1 VIAISGRIKKTPTLL
16 QMEAVE
22 CGAASL
28 GMILGYYGKYVPL
41 EDLRYECGV
50 SRDGS
55 NALNIIKAA
64 RHYGLTAKG
73 LRMNLEKLEEI
84 NKPVIIFWGF
94 YHFIVLEGIKKD
106 YYYLNDPAT
115 GHRKCSKEEFE
126 KDFTGIVLTFEPSET
141 FEKTGKKT
149 GSFFSVISDLSI
161 DKKTLL
167 FVFLC
172 GFLLAFSGIMIPTFS
187 RIYIDTI
194 LIPHRDEWLLPLL
207 GAMLL
212 VAFFTAL
219 VTYLQEKTLLNLENR
234 IAVQQSSS
242 FFYHLLKLPLTFFMQ
257 RYAGNLNAT
266 MTSGEQMATLLG
278 NQFLLAF
285 VNLVFSSFYILMMFQ
300 YDILLTLI
308 SITFTILNIVT
319 VFIISKKFKEEYH
332 LLLSDELKLSGIAV
346 SGIQTIETLKATGQ
360 ESIFFTRLADQY
372 SQLQNKLFGITK
384 KTLFFNSV
392 PQMFEFISMLLLLLI
407 GGLKIMNS
415 SLTIGSFVAFQTLNA
430 ALYLPVREFI
440 QTMLFVQRSEADKK
454 RLEDVL
460 KYPQDPCLE
469 RNVKEDTL
477 IKKLSG
483 KIEIKNLSFGYSRL
497 EKPLIEDF
505 NLIIEPGQRVA
516 LVGLSGSGKST
527 LGKLIVGLFQPWS
540 GEILYDGLPLNQ
552 TPLSMTSASIS
563 YVEQDVTLFTGTV
576 RENLTL
582 WDPNISE
589 SDIIQAAK
597 DACIHDEITTF
608 AGKEPGNS
616 EYAYRFQEFGNNISG
631 GMRQRIEI
639 ARCLAKNP
647 SILIMDEATSALD
660 SKTELEIDLNIRKRG
675 CSIIVISHR
684 LSTIRDCDEIIVLD
698 NGKVIERGKHEELMR
713 GNSAYSKMVT
723 HSQMKV

>member
-1 VIAISGRIKKTPTLL
+1 
-16 QMEAVE
+16 MEAVE

-64 RHYGLTAKG
+64 RHYGLKAKG
-73 LRMNLEKLEEI
+73 LRMNLEKLEETE
-84 NKPVIIFWGF
+84 KPVIIFWGF
-94 YHFIVLEGIKKD
+94 YHFVVLEGIKKD
-106 YYYLNDPAT
+106 FYYLNDPAT

-126 KDFTGIVLTFEPSET
+126 KNFTGIVLTFEPSKG
-141 FEKTGKKT
+141 FEKTGKKP
-149 GSFFSVISDLSI
+149 GSFFSVFSDLSI

-167 FVFLC
+167 FVFIC
-172 GFLLAFSGIMIPTFS
+172 GFLLAVSGIMIPTFS

-194 LIPHRDEWLLPLL
+194 LIPQRNEWLMPLL

-219 VTYLQEKTLLNLENR
+219 VAYLQQKTLLNLENK
-234 IAVQQSSS
+234 IAVQQSSK
-242 FFYHLLKLPLTFFMQ
+242 FFYHLLKLPLSFFMQ

-308 SITFTILNIVT
+308 SIGFTILNIIT
-319 VFIISKKFKEEYH
+319 VFFISKKFKEEYH

-372 SQLQNKLFGITK
+372 SQLQNKLFRISK

-392 PQMFEFISMLLLLLI
+392 PQMFEFFSMLLLLLI
-407 GGLKIMNS
+407 GGLKIMND

-430 ALYLPVREFI
+430 ALYVPVRGFI
-440 QTMLFVQRSEADKK
+440 QTMLFVQRSDADKK

-460 KYPQDPCLE
+460 KYPQDPCLK
-469 RNVKEDTL
+469 RNVKEDTI

-483 KIEIKNLSFGYSRL
+483 LIEIKNLSFGYSRL

-505 NLIIEPGQRVA
+505 NLVIQPGKRVA

-527 LGKLIVGLFQPWS
+527 LGKLIVGLLQSWG
-540 GEILYDGLPLNQ
+540 GEILYDGLPIEQ
-552 TPLSMTSASIS
+552 IPLSMTSASIS

-582 WDPNISE
+582 WDSNISE
-589 SDIIQAAK
+589 ADIIKAAK
-597 DACIHDEITTF
+597 DACIHDEITAF
-608 AGKEPGNS
+608 SGKEPGNS

-698 NGKVIERGKHEELMR
+698 NGKVLERGKHEELMS
-713 GNSAYSKMVT
+713 GNSAYSNLVS